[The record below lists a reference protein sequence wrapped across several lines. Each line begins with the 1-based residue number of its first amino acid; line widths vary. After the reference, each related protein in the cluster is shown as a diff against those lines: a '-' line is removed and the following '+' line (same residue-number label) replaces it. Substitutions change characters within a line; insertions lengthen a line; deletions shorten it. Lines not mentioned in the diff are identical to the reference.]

1 MCTISI
7 IVPVYNTQS
16 YLEKCIESLMNQ
28 TFRDIEIICIDDC
41 SSDNSKK
48 ILEQMSA
55 RIRELRLSITNKI
68 KEHCR
73 LENMVSTGQRENISC
88 LLTAMIN

>member
-55 RIRELRLSITNKI
+55 KDKRVKVIYHEQN
-68 KEHCR
+68 
-73 LENMVSTGQRENISC
+73 Q
-88 LLTAMIN
+88 